1 MFRDA
6 NDEFMMSF
14 EAGGED
20 NREETDHKDTIDL
33 RASVGRNNL
42 RKYVQNA
49 GFNMVSE
56 HSEEKSGYSGDN
68 QLKVTLTPPIQKF
81 NWL

>member
-42 RKYVQNA
+42 RKYV
-49 GFNMVSE
+49 
-56 HSEEKSGYSGDN
+56 
-68 QLKVTLTPPIQKF
+68 
-81 NWL
+81 